1 MLSTLFSS
9 QSHVR
14 DYGEMDKDIAV
25 EELPQQVSKGAGNDV
40 FHEDR
45 EIGPEAVD
53 IERIEKVYR

>member
-1 MLSTLFSS
+1 
-9 QSHVR
+9 
-14 DYGEMDKDIAV
+14 MDKDIAIDEV
-25 EELPQQVSKGAGNDV
+25 PQQVSKGAGNNG